1 MDILFLF
8 FHLHFTICVFFKT
21 KIIFIPVIILLVCF
35 LGNLVYSCYSF
46 SLNNDVLIY
55 LKNSIKLCLLS
66 FVILCFTSYEFF
78 YLYKR
83 CYIDEAL
90 YSHKNG
96 KTRILTSTVTVL
108 LFIPALEFFSAFV
121 FNFVIFLSSGMNDYS
136 YLYHIFSVL
145 FLYVFLGGIIP
156 ILLGVFFAQ
165 KTKRIVSYALMA
177 LIIFLVSSTSDFIPG
192 GLSQVTKINFWEAKY
207 FLAYILPNDLE
218 WYINHDYGMYAE
230 IYRWNLIIFWI
241 SLLSFLFFKLCQIK
255 KTALKAVLLSLTLL
269 ISTFNLVGYFYGGS
283 HIEKGAQ
290 LDSISMS
297 DYLFYTEN
305 EQKNQDPDFEVT
317 SYDMDL
323 SIYRQ
328 LDAEVSMTLSDTGLE
343 YYNFTLYHGYNVL
356 KITDIEGNALK
367 YNREGDY
374 VTVIGNGNLQ
384 LINIKYS
391 GYSPILYSNYQAC
404 SLPGFFAYYPIPGF
418 HKITGDYTTYNPIEI
433 KSGTEFNIRVD
444 SARQFYSNLD
454 EVKNEKNCFVG
465 VTSYPTLFSGFYK
478 SNSSDIYKIYAIT
491 VKGWGLSEIDEEYI
505 DEIQKYIN
513 ELDNNS
519 SNKLNLK
526 EYTIIQI
533 NEMLSSNCIYDG
545 IFLGD
550 DTVFINKATDEET
563 KKQVAEILLAQRDMG
578 YSKYVEKA
586 VVDSESINDN

>member
-1 MDILFLF
+1 MIKQNLKL
-8 FHLHFTICVFFKT
+8 FFKT

-384 LINIKYS
+384 LISIKYS

-418 HKITGDYTTYNPIEI
+418 YKITGDYTTYNPIEI
-433 KSGTEFNIRVD
+433 KSETEFNIRVD

>member
-1 MDILFLF
+1 MIKQNLKL
-8 FHLHFTICVFFKT
+8 FFKT

-46 SLNNDVLIY
+46 SLNSDVLIY

-230 IYRWNLIIFWI
+230 IYRWNLIILWI

-384 LINIKYS
+384 LISIKYS

>member
-1 MDILFLF
+1 MIKQNLKL
-8 FHLHFTICVFFKT
+8 FFKT

-136 YLYHIFSVL
+136 YLYHIFSAL

>member
-1 MDILFLF
+1 MIKQNLKL
-8 FHLHFTICVFFKT
+8 FFKT

-290 LDSISMS
+290 LDSISML

-418 HKITGDYTTYNPIEI
+418 YKITGDYTTYNPIEI
-433 KSGTEFNIRVD
+433 KSETEFNIRVD

-526 EYTIIQI
+526 EYTIIQT

>member
-1 MDILFLF
+1 MIKQNLKL
-8 FHLHFTICVFFKT
+8 FFKT

-418 HKITGDYTTYNPIEI
+418 YKITGDYTTYNPIEI
-433 KSGTEFNIRVD
+433 KSETEFNIRVD

-505 DEIQKYIN
+505 DEIKKYIN

-526 EYTIIQI
+526 EYTIIQT

>member
-1 MDILFLF
+1 MIKQNLKL
-8 FHLHFTICVFFKT
+8 FFKT

-83 CYIDEAL
+83 CYIDETL

>member
-1 MDILFLF
+1 MIKQNLKL
-8 FHLHFTICVFFKT
+8 FFKT
-21 KIIFIPVIILLVCF
+21 KIIFILVIILLVCF

-356 KITDIEGNALK
+356 KVTDIEGNALK

-418 HKITGDYTTYNPIEI
+418 YKITGDYTTYNPIDI
-433 KSGTEFNIRVD
+433 KSETEFNIRVD

-526 EYTIIQI
+526 EYTIIQT

>member
-1 MDILFLF
+1 MIKQNLKL
-8 FHLHFTICVFFKT
+8 FFKT

-46 SLNNDVLIY
+46 SLNNDILIY

-283 HIEKGAQ
+283 HIEKGTQ

-418 HKITGDYTTYNPIEI
+418 YKITGDYTTYNPIEI
-433 KSGTEFNIRVD
+433 KSETEFNIRVD

-478 SNSSDIYKIYAIT
+478 SNSSYIYKIYAIT
-491 VKGWGLSEIDEEYI
+491 VKGWGLSKIDEEYI

-526 EYTIIQI
+526 EYTIIQT

-563 KKQVAEILLAQRDMG
+563 KKQVAEILLAQRDKG

>member
-1 MDILFLF
+1 MIKQNLKL
-8 FHLHFTICVFFKT
+8 FFKT

-96 KTRILTSTVTVL
+96 KTRILASTVTVL

-218 WYINHDYGMYAE
+218 WYINYDYGMYAE

>member
-1 MDILFLF
+1 MIKQNLKL
-8 FHLHFTICVFFKT
+8 FFKT

-218 WYINHDYGMYAE
+218 WYMNHDYGMYAE

-418 HKITGDYTTYNPIEI
+418 YKITGDYTTYNPIEI
-433 KSGTEFNIRVD
+433 KSETEFNIRVD

-491 VKGWGLSEIDEEYI
+491 VKGWGLSKIDEEYI

-526 EYTIIQI
+526 EYTIIQT

-550 DTVFINKATDEET
+550 NTVFINKATDEET

>member
-1 MDILFLF
+1 MIKQNLKL
-8 FHLHFTICVFFKT
+8 FFKT

-121 FNFVIFLSSGMNDYS
+121 FNFVIFLSSGMKDYS

>member
-1 MDILFLF
+1 MIKQNLKL
-8 FHLHFTICVFFKT
+8 FFKT

-192 GLSQVTKINFWEAKY
+192 GLSQVTKINFWESKY

-328 LDAEVSMTLSDTGLE
+328 LDAEVSMTLSDTVLE

-418 HKITGDYTTYNPIEI
+418 YKITGDYTTYNPIEI
-433 KSGTEFNIRVD
+433 KSETEFNIRVD

-491 VKGWGLSEIDEEYI
+491 VKGWGLSKIDEEYI

-526 EYTIIQI
+526 EYTIIQT

>member
-1 MDILFLF
+1 MIKQNLKL
-8 FHLHFTICVFFKT
+8 FFKT

-491 VKGWGLSEIDEEYI
+491 VKGWGLSEINEEYI

-550 DTVFINKATDEET
+550 NTVFINKATDEET

>member
-1 MDILFLF
+1 MIKQNLKL
-8 FHLHFTICVFFKT
+8 FFKT

-46 SLNNDVLIY
+46 SLNSDVLIY

-255 KTALKAVLLSLTLL
+255 KTTLKAVLLSLTLL

-418 HKITGDYTTYNPIEI
+418 YKITGDYTTYNPIEI
-433 KSGTEFNIRVD
+433 KSETEFNIRVD

-526 EYTIIQI
+526 EYTIIQT

>member
-1 MDILFLF
+1 MIKQNLKL
-8 FHLHFTICVFFKT
+8 FFKT

-121 FNFVIFLSSGMNDYS
+121 FNFFIFLSSGMNDYS

-513 ELDNNS
+513 ELNNNS

>member
-1 MDILFLF
+1 MIKQNLKL
-8 FHLHFTICVFFKT
+8 FFKT

-46 SLNNDVLIY
+46 SLNSDVLIY

-255 KTALKAVLLSLTLL
+255 KTTLKAVLLSLTLL

-418 HKITGDYTTYNPIEI
+418 YKITGDYTTYNPIEI
-433 KSGTEFNIRVD
+433 KSETEFNIGVD

-526 EYTIIQI
+526 EYTIIQT

>member
-1 MDILFLF
+1 MIKQNLKL
-8 FHLHFTICVFFKT
+8 FFKT

-192 GLSQVTKINFWEAKY
+192 GLSQVTKINFWESKY

-343 YYNFTLYHGYNVL
+343 YYNFTLYHEYNVL

-418 HKITGDYTTYNPIEI
+418 YKITGDYTTYNPIEI
-433 KSGTEFNIRVD
+433 KSETEFNIRVD

-526 EYTIIQI
+526 EYTIIQT

-545 IFLGD
+545 IFLGN

>member
-1 MDILFLF
+1 MIKQNLKL
-8 FHLHFTICVFFKT
+8 FFKT

-121 FNFVIFLSSGMNDYS
+121 FNFVIFLSSGMKDYS

-513 ELDNNS
+513 ELNNNS

-526 EYTIIQI
+526 EYTIIQT

>member
-1 MDILFLF
+1 MIKQNLKL
-8 FHLHFTICVFFKT
+8 FFKT

-96 KTRILTSTVTVL
+96 KARILTSTVTVL

-192 GLSQVTKINFWEAKY
+192 GLSQVTKINFWESKY

-418 HKITGDYTTYNPIEI
+418 YKITGDYTTYNPIEI
-433 KSGTEFNIRVD
+433 KSETEFNIRVD

-526 EYTIIQI
+526 EYTIIQT

>member
-1 MDILFLF
+1 MIKQNLKL
-8 FHLHFTICVFFKT
+8 FFKT

-46 SLNNDVLIY
+46 SLNNDVLVY

-323 SIYRQ
+323 CIYRQ

-418 HKITGDYTTYNPIEI
+418 YKITGDYTTYNPIEI
-433 KSGTEFNIRVD
+433 KSETEFNIRVD

-513 ELDNNS
+513 ELNNNS

-526 EYTIIQI
+526 EYTIIQT

>member
-1 MDILFLF
+1 MIKQNLKL
-8 FHLHFTICVFFKT
+8 FFKT

-374 VTVIGNGNLQ
+374 VTVIVNGNLQ

-418 HKITGDYTTYNPIEI
+418 YKITGDYTTYNPIDI
-433 KSGTEFNIRVD
+433 KSETEFNIRVD
-444 SARQFYSNLD
+444 SARQFYSNLV

-526 EYTIIQI
+526 EYTIIQT

>member
-1 MDILFLF
+1 MIKQNLKL
-8 FHLHFTICVFFKT
+8 FFKT

-46 SLNNDVLIY
+46 SLNSDVLIY

-290 LDSISMS
+290 LDSISMT

-491 VKGWGLSEIDEEYI
+491 VKGWGLSKIDEEYI

-526 EYTIIQI
+526 EYTIIQT

>member
-1 MDILFLF
+1 MIKQNLKL
-8 FHLHFTICVFFKT
+8 FFKT

-46 SLNNDVLIY
+46 SLNSDVLIY

-545 IFLGD
+545 IFLED

>member
-1 MDILFLF
+1 MIKQNLKL
-8 FHLHFTICVFFKT
+8 FFKT

-121 FNFVIFLSSGMNDYS
+121 FNFVIFLSSGMKDYS

-433 KSGTEFNIRVD
+433 KSETEFNIRVD

-454 EVKNEKNCFVG
+454 EVKNEKNYFVG

>member
-1 MDILFLF
+1 MIKQNLKL
-8 FHLHFTICVFFKT
+8 FFKT

-46 SLNNDVLIY
+46 SLNNDVLVY

-165 KTKRIVSYALMA
+165 KTKRIVSYALIA

-323 SIYRQ
+323 CIYRQ

-418 HKITGDYTTYNPIEI
+418 YKITGDYTTYNPIEI
-433 KSGTEFNIRVD
+433 KSETEFNIRVD

-465 VTSYPTLFSGFYK
+465 VTNYPTLFSGFYK

-513 ELDNNS
+513 ELNNNS

-526 EYTIIQI
+526 EYTIIQT

>member
-1 MDILFLF
+1 MIKQNLKL
-8 FHLHFTICVFFKT
+8 FFKT

-46 SLNNDVLIY
+46 SLNNDVLVY

-323 SIYRQ
+323 CIYRQ

-418 HKITGDYTTYNPIEI
+418 YKITGDYTTYNPIEI
-433 KSGTEFNIRVD
+433 KSETEFNIRVD

-465 VTSYPTLFSGFYK
+465 VTNYPTLFSGFYK

-513 ELDNNS
+513 ELNNNS

-526 EYTIIQI
+526 EYTIIQT

-545 IFLGD
+545 IFLED

>member
-1 MDILFLF
+1 MIKQNLKL
-8 FHLHFTICVFFKT
+8 FFKT

-305 EQKNQDPDFEVT
+305 EQKNQDLDFEVT

-374 VTVIGNGNLQ
+374 VTVKGNGNLQ

-418 HKITGDYTTYNPIEI
+418 YKITGDYTTYNPIEI
-433 KSGTEFNIRVD
+433 KSETEFNIRVD

-478 SNSSDIYKIYAIT
+478 SNSSYIYKIYAIT
-491 VKGWGLSEIDEEYI
+491 VKGWGLSKIDEEYI

-526 EYTIIQI
+526 EYTIIQT

>member
-1 MDILFLF
+1 MIKQNLKL
-8 FHLHFTICVFFKT
+8 FFKT

-192 GLSQVTKINFWEAKY
+192 GLSQVTKINFWESKY

-418 HKITGDYTTYNPIEI
+418 YKITGDYTTYNPIEI
-433 KSGTEFNIRVD
+433 KSETEFNIRVD

-513 ELDNNS
+513 ELNNNS

-526 EYTIIQI
+526 EYTIIQT
-533 NEMLSSNCIYDG
+533 NEMLYSNCIYDG

>member
-1 MDILFLF
+1 MIKQNLKL
-8 FHLHFTICVFFKT
+8 FFKT

-513 ELDNNS
+513 ELNNNS

-526 EYTIIQI
+526 EYTIIQT
-533 NEMLSSNCIYDG
+533 NEILSSNCIYDG

>member
-1 MDILFLF
+1 MIKQNLKL
-8 FHLHFTICVFFKT
+8 FFKT

-46 SLNNDVLIY
+46 SLNSDVLIY

-96 KTRILTSTVTVL
+96 KTRILTNTVTVL

-418 HKITGDYTTYNPIEI
+418 YKITGDYTTYNPIEI
-433 KSGTEFNIRVD
+433 KSETEFNIRVD

-465 VTSYPTLFSGFYK
+465 ITSYPTLFSGFYK

-526 EYTIIQI
+526 EYTIIQT

>member
-1 MDILFLF
+1 MIKQNLKL
-8 FHLHFTICVFFKT
+8 FFKT

-46 SLNNDVLIY
+46 SLNSDVLIY

-269 ISTFNLVGYFYGGS
+269 ISTFNLIGYFYGGS

>member
-1 MDILFLF
+1 MIKQNLKL
-8 FHLHFTICVFFKT
+8 FFKT

-46 SLNNDVLIY
+46 SLNSDVLIY

-121 FNFVIFLSSGMNDYS
+121 FNFVIFLSSEINDYS

>member
-1 MDILFLF
+1 MIKQNLKL
-8 FHLHFTICVFFKT
+8 FFKT

-121 FNFVIFLSSGMNDYS
+121 FNFVIFLSSGINDYS

>member
-1 MDILFLF
+1 MIKQNLKL
-8 FHLHFTICVFFKT
+8 FFKT

-418 HKITGDYTTYNPIEI
+418 YKITGDYTTYNPIEI
-433 KSGTEFNIRVD
+433 KSETEFNIRVD
-444 SARQFYSNLD
+444 SARQFYSNLY

-526 EYTIIQI
+526 EYTIIQT

-563 KKQVAEILLAQRDMG
+563 KEQVAEILLAQRDMG

>member
-1 MDILFLF
+1 MIKQNLKL
-8 FHLHFTICVFFKT
+8 FFKT

-192 GLSQVTKINFWEAKY
+192 GLSQVTKINFWESKY

-513 ELDNNS
+513 ELNNNS

-526 EYTIIQI
+526 EYTIIQT
-533 NEMLSSNCIYDG
+533 NEILSSNCIYDG

>member
-1 MDILFLF
+1 MIKQNLKL
-8 FHLHFTICVFFKT
+8 FFKT

-177 LIIFLVSSTSDFIPG
+177 LIIFLVSITSDFIPG

-230 IYRWNLIIFWI
+230 IYRCNLIIFWI

-418 HKITGDYTTYNPIEI
+418 YKITGDYTTYNPIEI
-433 KSGTEFNIRVD
+433 KSETEFNIRVD

-526 EYTIIQI
+526 EYTIIQT

>member
-1 MDILFLF
+1 MIKQNLKL
-8 FHLHFTICVFFKT
+8 FFKT

-83 CYIDEAL
+83 CYIDETL

-177 LIIFLVSSTSDFIPG
+177 LIIFLVSSTSDFILG

-255 KTALKAVLLSLTLL
+255 KAALKAVLLSLTLL

-418 HKITGDYTTYNPIEI
+418 YKITGDYTTYNPIEI
-433 KSGTEFNIRVD
+433 KSETEFNIRVD

-526 EYTIIQI
+526 EYTIIQT

>member
-1 MDILFLF
+1 
-8 FHLHFTICVFFKT
+8 
-21 KIIFIPVIILLVCF
+21 
-35 LGNLVYSCYSF
+35 
-46 SLNNDVLIY
+46 
-55 LKNSIKLCLLS
+55 
-66 FVILCFTSYEFF
+66 
-78 YLYKR
+78 
-83 CYIDEAL
+83 
-90 YSHKNG
+90 
-96 KTRILTSTVTVL
+96 
-108 LFIPALEFFSAFV
+108 
-121 FNFVIFLSSGMNDYS
+121 MNDYS

-192 GLSQVTKINFWEAKY
+192 GLSQVTKINFWESKY

-241 SLLSFLFFKLCQIK
+241 SLLSFLFFKLFQIK

-418 HKITGDYTTYNPIEI
+418 YKITGDYTTYNPIEI
-433 KSGTEFNIRVD
+433 KSETEFNIRVD

-513 ELDNNS
+513 ELNNNS

-526 EYTIIQI
+526 EYTIIQT

>member
-1 MDILFLF
+1 MIKQNLKL
-8 FHLHFTICVFFKT
+8 FFKT

-305 EQKNQDPDFEVT
+305 EQKNQEPDFEVT

-343 YYNFTLYHGYNVL
+343 YYNFILYHGYNVL

-384 LINIKYS
+384 LISIKYS